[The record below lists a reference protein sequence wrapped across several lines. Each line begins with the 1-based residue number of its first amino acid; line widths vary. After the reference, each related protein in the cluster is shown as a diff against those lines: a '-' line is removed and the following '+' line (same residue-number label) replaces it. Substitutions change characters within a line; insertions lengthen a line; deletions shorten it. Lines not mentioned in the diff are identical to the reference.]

1 MRISDW
7 SSDVCS
13 SDLGIVRHPFRAAAP
28 PRKAVEQPQ
37 DDHRVVR
44 LRRRLGVHLVVEI
57 ERHLD
62 VEVAHADVT
71 GPARDDLEVLAVH
84 LLGRFPELQEG
95 VRVLVRSEEHTS
107 ELQSLMR
114 ISYAVFCWKNNSNAN
129 KHI

>member
-1 MRISDW
+1 MIR
-7 SSDVCS
+7 
-13 SDLGIVRHPFRAAAP
+13 RP
-28 PRKAVEQPQ
+28 PRSTRTDTLLPYTTLFRSPQ

-84 LLGRFPELQEG
+84 LLGRFPELPEG
-95 VRVLVRSEEHTS
+95 VRVLVTLDPSIAGSRLHRLAGARLSRLARLPRLVLLEGEQP
-107 ELQSLMR
+107 L
-114 ISYAVFCWKNNSNAN
+114 
-129 KHI
+129 